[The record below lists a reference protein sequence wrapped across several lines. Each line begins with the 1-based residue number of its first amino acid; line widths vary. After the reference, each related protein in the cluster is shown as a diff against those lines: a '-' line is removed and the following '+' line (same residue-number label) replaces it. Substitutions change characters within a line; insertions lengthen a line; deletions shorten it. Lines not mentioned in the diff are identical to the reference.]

1 MLRATFLFLSL
12 LFFSPPSPGQT
23 VEPQSRTMEAVLSEI
38 RQLRQDLQAA
48 AVATRKAQI
57 VIYRLHVQGTVVER
71 ARERLENAKGA
82 LAQLEIQ
89 RKELNEQIQQF
100 EETRDHAETERQR
113 RQCEDFITRFKAS
126 LEALVPEE
134 QELRA
139 KQIESEADLHTEQSK
154 WDRLQ
159 EDLDRLENSLE
170 NSALQ
175 ASDRR

>member
-1 MLRATFLFLSL
+1 MLRAAILFVSVVS
-12 LFFSPPSPGQT
+12 FAPSSPAQAF
-23 VEPQSRTMEAVLSEI
+23 EPQSRTMEAVLSEI

-57 VIYRLHVQGTVVER
+57 VIYRLHVQGTMVER

-100 EETRDHAETERQR
+100 EETRDHAETERER
-113 RQCEDFITRFKAS
+113 KQCEDFITRFKAS
-126 LEALVPEE
+126 LEGLVPAE

-139 KQIESEADLHTEQSK
+139 KEIESEADLRTEQSK
-154 WDRLQ
+154 WDQLQ
-159 EDLDRLENSLE
+159 DELDRLENSPE

>member
-1 MLRATFLFLSL
+1 MLRAAFLFLSL
-12 LFFSPPSPGQT
+12 VFLSPSSPAQSA
-23 VEPQSRTMEAVLSEI
+23 EPQTRTMEAVLSEI

-89 RKELNEQIQQF
+89 RRELNEQIQQF
-100 EETRDHAETERQR
+100 EETRNHAETEREGK
-113 RQCEDFITRFKAS
+113 QCEDFITRFKSS
-126 LEALVPEE
+126 LEALVPDE
-134 QELRA
+134 QELPA
-139 KQIESEADLHTEQSK
+139 KQIESEADFQTEQSK
-154 WDRLQ
+154 WERLQ
-159 EDLDRLENSLE
+159 DELNRLENSLE